1 MSKLNNGIGIWQIL
15 KEPVITD
22 IIASAG
28 FDLAILDLEHGQ
40 HDINSI
46 QNCVYAGHSSSLKT
60 IARVPEIFYQNLV
73 QIIDS
78 GIDGLL
84 FPHVETFD
92 QLNKIFEKTLLSPS
106 GKKSFSPFVPKYKF
120 GLGEVSNKVNPC
132 VGIIIE
138 SALGLKNLDELLNN
152 SCLDFVYFGAY
163 DLSVELNIPGEIFSD
178 EIKDKLILLN
188 EKAKKFDIKVFSIY
202 RNLEEL
208 KFLQSLN
215 IEYPIS
221 LVDTS
226 HLANILKQKIN
237 EFHLT
242 K

>member
-1 MSKLNNGIGIWQIL
+1 MRAEGI
-15 KEPVITD
+15 ITPF
-22 IIASAG
+22 A
-28 FDLAILDLEHGQ
+28 F
-40 HDINSI
+40 
-46 QNCVYAGHSSSLKT
+46 T
-60 IARVPEIFYQNLV
+60 IAKSPNVIA
-73 QIIDS
+73 IIGQLHS
-78 GIDGLL
+78 TML
-84 FPHVETFD
+84 F
-92 QLNKIFEKTLLSPS
+92 ISRATLSDWPPS

-120 GLGEVSNKVNPC
+120 GLGEVSNKGNPC